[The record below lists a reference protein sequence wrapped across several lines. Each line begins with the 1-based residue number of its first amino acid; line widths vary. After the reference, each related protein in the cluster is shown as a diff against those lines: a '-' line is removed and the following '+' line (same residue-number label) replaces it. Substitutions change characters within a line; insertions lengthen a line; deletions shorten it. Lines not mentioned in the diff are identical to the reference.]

1 MKGIKISK
9 EKQEYYIERVNLNRG
24 RYKEKVQGYKV
35 TFAGYEE
42 FEFFLHH
49 SNGMWRVSEATTGKY
64 ICSDTHKSGLVS
76 FAGVMIR
83 QLSPAELKA
92 KLAEELKLND

>member
-9 EKQEYYIERVNLNRG
+9 KLND
-24 RYKEKVQGYKV
+24 YQIMCSAFDLIDPIKLNVQGYKV

-42 FEFFLHH
+42 FEFFLHRTD
-49 SNGMWRVSEATTGKY
+49 GMWRLSEETTGKY
-64 ICSDTHKSGLVS
+64 ICGDTLKSGLVS

-92 KLAEELKLND
+92 KIAEELKS